1 MKKVI
6 LAAMIAAALTGC
18 GTTSLVE
25 KKADWV
31 QGSDKVDLTM
41 APEWFTMH
49 LANDGSH
56 IFATA
61 TEYSADYQ
69 FAVDKAML
77 AAKAQLASQVNNR
90 IKMDTD
96 TFIAEEGNGTDIDDV
111 ERKTQR
117 TTSSKVDSTLIVG
130 FKRDKIE
137 VRREG
142 RGYRVF
148 VRLVYDYTDNNKLV
162 QQAQRIEKRKEKAAE
177 KKAQF
182 ERNRLDNMTPTV
194 VTPIP
199 EESKTLSQRA
209 NELPHNTISDPVVKK
224 RVEDAIARGDAVII
238 SKTIQ

>member
-1 MKKVI
+1 MKKLI
-6 LAAMIAAALTGC
+6 LVAAIAAALTGC

-49 LANDGSH
+49 LANDNSH

-69 FAVDKAML
+69 FAIDKAML

-111 ERKTQR
+111 DRKTSR

-142 RGYRVF
+142 RGYRVY
-148 VRLVYDYTDNNKLV
+148 VRLVYDYTDSNKLV
-162 QQAQRIEKRKEKAAE
+162 QQSQRLEKRKAKEVAKQAPVE
-177 KKAQF
+177 I
-182 ERNRLDNMTPTV
+182 TPLIEDK
-194 VTPIP
+194 PI
-199 EESKTLSQRA
+199 SQRA
-209 NELPHNTISDPVVKK
+209 SELPHASISDPKVKK
-224 RVEDAIARGDAVII
+224 QVEEAISRGDAII
-238 SKTIQ
+238 MSTTVR

>member
-6 LAAMIAAALTGC
+6 LASMIAAALTGC

-25 KKADWV
+25 KKAEWV
-31 QGSDKVDLTM
+31 QGSDKVDLSM

-69 FAVDKAML
+69 FAIDKAML

-90 IKMDTD
+90 IQMDTD
-96 TFIAEEGNGTDIDDV
+96 TFIAEEGSGTDIDDV
-111 ERKTQR
+111 ERKTSR
-117 TTSSKVDSTLIVG
+117 VTSSKVDSTLIVG

-142 RGYRVF
+142 RGYRVY
-148 VRLVYDYTDNNKLV
+148 VRLVYDYTDGNKLM
-162 QQAQRIEKRKEKAAE
+162 QQSQRIEKRKAKEEAKKQAAPVSVNP
-177 KKAQF
+177 A
-182 ERNRLDNMTPTV
+182 N
-194 VTPIP
+194 P
-199 EESKTLSQRA
+199 ENKTLSQRA

-224 RVEDAIARGDAVII
+224 QVEDAIARGDAVIM
-238 SKTIQ
+238 TTTVR

>member
-25 KKADWV
+25 KKAEWV
-31 QGSDKVDLTM
+31 QGSDKVDLSM

-61 TEYSADYQ
+61 TDYSADYQ
-69 FAVDKAML
+69 FAIDKTML
-77 AAKAQLASQVNNR
+77 AAKAQLAAQVNNR
-90 IKMDTD
+90 IQMDTD

-111 ERKTQR
+111 ERATKR
-117 TTSSKVDSTLIVG
+117 VTSSRVDSTQIVG
-130 FKRDKIE
+130 YKRDKIE

-148 VRLVYDYTDNNKLV
+148 VRLVYDYTDNNKVL
-162 QQAQRIEKRKEKAAE
+162 QNSQRLEKRKEKQE
-177 KKAQF
+177 LKKAQATSAPIV
-182 ERNRLDNMTPTV
+182 RPLDD
-194 VTPIP
+194 
-199 EESKTLSQRA
+199 SQKTLEQRA
-209 NELPHNTISDPVVKK
+209 NELPHNTISDAGVKK
-224 RVEDAIARGDAVII
+224 KVEDAIARGDAVII
-238 SKTIQ
+238 SKTIN

>member
-6 LAAMIAAALTGC
+6 LAACIAVSAVGC
-18 GTTSLVE
+18 STTSLVE

-49 LANDGSH
+49 LANDDSH

-69 FAVDKAML
+69 FAIDKTML
-77 AAKAQLASQVNNR
+77 AAKAQLAAQVNNR
-90 IKMDTD
+90 IQMDTE

-117 TTSSKVDSTLIVG
+117 VTKGKVDSTQIVG
-130 FKRDKIE
+130 YKRDKIE

-148 VRLVYDYTDNNKLV
+148 VRLVYNYTDSNKVL
-162 QQAQRIEKRKEKAAE
+162 QNSQRLEKRKEKAAE
-177 KKAQF
+177 KRAEQENAKAAVDDTQK
-182 ERNRLDNMTPTV
+182 P
-194 VTPIP
+194 
-199 EESKTLSQRA
+199 LSQRA
-209 NELPHNTISDPVVKK
+209 QELPHHTISDGKVKQQ
-224 RVEDAIARGDAVII
+224 VEDAIARGDAVII
-238 SKTIQ
+238 SKTVN

>member
-1 MKKVI
+1 
-6 LAAMIAAALTGC
+6 
-18 GTTSLVE
+18 
-25 KKADWV
+25 
-31 QGSDKVDLTM
+31 M

-69 FAVDKAML
+69 FAIDKAML

-111 ERKTQR
+111 DRKTSR

-142 RGYRVF
+142 RGYRVY

-177 KKAQF
+177 KKAAAQA
-182 ERNRLDNMTPTV
+182 PV
-194 VTPIP
+194 ITPIP

-209 NELPHNTISDPVVKK
+209 NELPHNTISDQGVKK

>member
-6 LAAMIAAALTGC
+6 IATAIAAALTGC

-25 KKADWV
+25 KKAEWV
-31 QGSDKVDLTM
+31 QGADKVDVAM

-56 IFATA
+56 IFATS

-77 AAKAQLASQVNNR
+77 AAKANLAAQVNNR
-90 IKMDTD
+90 IQMETS

-111 ERKTQR
+111 ERKTER
-117 TTSSKVDSTLIVG
+117 VTKSSVDSTSIVG
-130 FKRDKIE
+130 YKRDKIE

-148 VRLVYDYTDNNKLV
+148 VRLVYDYTDNNKIL
-162 QQAQRIEKRKEKAAE
+162 QNAQRLEKRKAKEEA
-177 KKAQF
+177 KKTNDKSVQI
-182 ERNRLDNMTPTV
+182 NPLN
-194 VTPIP
+194 P
-199 EESKTLSQRA
+199 ENKTISERA
-209 NELPHNTISDPVVKK
+209 NELPHNTISDQKVKK
-224 RVEDAIARGDAVII
+224 QVEDAIARGDAVIM
-238 SKTIQ
+238 STTVR

>member
-6 LAAMIAAALTGC
+6 LASMIAAALTGC

-25 KKADWV
+25 KKAEWV
-31 QGSDKVDLTM
+31 QGSDKVDLSM

-69 FAVDKAML
+69 FAIDKAML

-90 IKMDTD
+90 IQMETD
-96 TFIAEEGNGTDIDDV
+96 TFIAEEGSGTDIDDV
-111 ERKTQR
+111 ERKTSR
-117 TTSSKVDSTLIVG
+117 VTSSKVDSTLIVG

-142 RGYRVF
+142 RGYRVY
-148 VRLVYDYTDNNKLV
+148 VRLVYDYTDGNKLM
-162 QQAQRIEKRKEKAAE
+162 QQSQRIEKRKAKEEAKKQAAPVSVNP
-177 KKAQF
+177 A
-182 ERNRLDNMTPTV
+182 N
-194 VTPIP
+194 P
-199 EESKTLSQRA
+199 ENKTLSQRA

-224 RVEDAIARGDAVII
+224 QVEDAIARGDAVIM
-238 SKTIQ
+238 STTVR

>member
-25 KKADWV
+25 KKAEWV
-31 QGSDKVDLTM
+31 QGSDKVDLSM

-61 TEYSADYQ
+61 TDYSADYQ
-69 FAVDKAML
+69 FAIDKTML
-77 AAKAQLASQVNNR
+77 AAKAQLAAQVNNR

-111 ERKTQR
+111 DRKTSR
-117 TTSSKVDSTLIVG
+117 TTSSRVDSTQIVG

-148 VRLVYDYTDNNKLV
+148 VRLVYDYTDNNKVL
-162 QQAQRIEKRKEKAAE
+162 QNSQRLEKRKAKEAAKATPVAPEQEK
-177 KKAQF
+177 
-182 ERNRLDNMTPTV
+182 T
-194 VTPIP
+194 I
-199 EESKTLSQRA
+199 SQRA
-209 NELPHNTISDPVVKK
+209 NELPHTTISDSKVKK
-224 RVEDAIARGDAVII
+224 QVEDAIARGDAVIM
-238 SKTIQ
+238 THTVN

>member
-25 KKADWV
+25 KKAEWI
-31 QGSDKVDLTM
+31 QGSDKVDLSM

-90 IKMDTD
+90 INMDTE

-117 TTSSKVDSTLIVG
+117 VTSSKVDSTSIVG

-148 VRLVYDYTDNNKLV
+148 VRLVYDYTDNNKIL
-162 QQAQRIEKRKEKAAE
+162 QNAQRLEKRKEKQE
-177 KKAQF
+177 LKKIEAKKI
-182 ERNRLDNMTPTV
+182 EYDNMTPLV
-194 VTPIP
+194 KP
-199 EESKTLSQRA
+199 LSQRA
-209 NELPHNTISDPVVKK
+209 DELPHNTISDAKVKK
-224 RVEDAIARGDAVII
+224 QIEDAIARGDAVII
-238 SKTIQ
+238 SETVR

>member
-1 MKKVI
+1 MKKL
-6 LAAMIAAALTGC
+6 LALVVVATSLVGC
-18 GTTSLVE
+18 SSTSLVE

-56 IFATA
+56 IFSTA

-69 FAVDKAML
+69 FAIDKAML
-77 AAKAQLASQVNNR
+77 AAKAQLASQVQNH
-90 IKMDTD
+90 IKMETE
-96 TFIAEEGNGTDIDDV
+96 TMIAEEGNGTDIDDV
-111 ERKTQR
+111 ERNTKRVT
-117 TTSSKVDSTLIVG
+117 KGIVDSTLIVG

-162 QQAQRIEKRKEKAAE
+162 QQSQRIEKRKAKDAI
-177 KKAQF
+177 KLQ
-182 ERNRLDNMTPTV
+182 ERKND
-194 VTPIP
+194 
-199 EESKTLSQRA
+199 EKTLSERA
-209 NELPHNTISDPVVKK
+209 RDLPHNNISDAKVKSQ
-224 RVEDAIARGDAVII
+224 VEQALARGDAVIL
-238 SKTIQ
+238 TDTVQ

>member
-6 LAAMIAAALTGC
+6 LAACIAVSAVGC
-18 GTTSLVE
+18 STTTSLVE

-49 LANDGSH
+49 LTNDDSH

-69 FAVDKAML
+69 FAIDKTML
-77 AAKAQLASQVNNR
+77 AAKAQLAAQVNNR
-90 IKMDTD
+90 IQMETE

-117 TTSSKVDSTLIVG
+117 VTKGKVDSTQIVG
-130 FKRDKIE
+130 YKRDKIE

-148 VRLVYDYTDNNKLV
+148 VRLVYNYTDNNKVL
-162 QQAQRIEKRKEKAAE
+162 QNSQRLEKRKEKAAE
-177 KKAQF
+177 KRAAKEQV
-182 ERNRLDNMTPTV
+182 LDDSQKP
-194 VTPIP
+194 
-199 EESKTLSQRA
+199 LSQRA
-209 NELPHNTISDPVVKK
+209 QELPHHTISDAKVKQQ
-224 RVEDAIARGDAVII
+224 VEDAIARGDAVII
-238 SKTIQ
+238 SKTVN

>member
-6 LAAMIAAALTGC
+6 LATMIAAALTGC

-25 KKADWV
+25 KKAEWV
-31 QGSDKVDLTM
+31 QGSDKVDLSM

-49 LANDGSH
+49 LANDGSN
-56 IFATA
+56 IFAVA

-69 FAVDKAML
+69 FAIDKAML

-90 IKMDTD
+90 IQMDTE
-96 TFIAEEGNGTDIDDV
+96 TFIAEEGSGTDIDDV

-117 TTSSKVDSTLIVG
+117 VTTSKVDSTLIVG

-142 RGYRVF
+142 RGYRVY

-162 QQAQRIEKRKEKAAE
+162 QQAQRLEKRKAKEAAKQQPATAPAE
-177 KKAQF
+177 
-182 ERNRLDNMTPTV
+182 T
-194 VTPIP
+194 
-199 EESKTLSQRA
+199 KTLEQRA
-209 NELPHNTISDPVVKK
+209 RELPHNTISDAKVKK
-224 RVEDAIARGDAVII
+224 QVEDAIARGDAVII
-238 SKTIQ
+238 SETIR

>member
-1 MKKVI
+1 MKKL
-6 LAAMIAAALTGC
+6 LALVVVGAALTGC
-18 GTTSLVE
+18 SSTSLVE

-31 QGSDKVDLTM
+31 QGSDKVDLSM

-69 FAVDKAML
+69 FAIDKAML

-90 IKMDTD
+90 IQMETE
-96 TFIAEEGNGTDIDDV
+96 TMIAEDGNGTDIDDV
-111 ERKTQR
+111 ER
-117 TTSSKVDSTLIVG
+117 TTKRVTKGTVDSTLIVG

-162 QQAQRIEKRKEKAAE
+162 QQAQRIEKRKAKDAV
-177 KKAQF
+177 KVQ
-182 ERNRLDNMTPTV
+182 ERKVEDK
-194 VTPIP
+194 
-199 EESKTLSQRA
+199 SLSERA
-209 NELPHNTISDPVVKK
+209 RDLPHNTISDAGVKN
-224 RVEDAIARGDAVII
+224 RVEQALARGDAVILTD
-238 SKTIQ
+238 SVR

>member
-6 LAAMIAAALTGC
+6 LASMIAAALTGC

-25 KKADWV
+25 KKAEWV
-31 QGSDKVDLTM
+31 QGSDKVDLSM

-56 IFATA
+56 IFAVS

-69 FAVDKAML
+69 FAIDKAML

-90 IKMDTD
+90 IQMDTD
-96 TFIAEEGNGTDIDDV
+96 TFIAEEGSGTDIDDV
-111 ERKTQR
+111 ERKTSR
-117 TTSSKVDSTLIVG
+117 TTSSRVDSTLIVG

-142 RGYRVF
+142 RGYRVY
-148 VRLVYDYTDNNKLV
+148 VRLVYDYTDGNKLM
-162 QQAQRIEKRKEKAAE
+162 QQSQRLEKRKAKEEA
-177 KKAQF
+177 KKQSAPVSV
-182 ERNRLDNMTPTV
+182 NPAN
-194 VTPIP
+194 P
-199 EESKTLSQRA
+199 ENKTLSQRA

-224 RVEDAIARGDAVII
+224 QVEDAIARGDAII
-238 SKTIQ
+238 MSTTVR

>member
-90 IKMDTD
+90 IQMDTE
-96 TFIAEEGNGTDIDDV
+96 TMIAEEGNGTDIDDV
-111 ERKTQR
+111 ERATKR
-117 TTSSKVDSTLIVG
+117 VTTSKVDSTLIVG

-162 QQAQRIEKRKEKAAE
+162 QQAQRIEKRKAKEAAKAASVAPVKE
-177 KKAQF
+177 Q
-182 ERNRLDNMTPTV
+182 D
-194 VTPIP
+194 
-199 EESKTLSQRA
+199 KTLSERA

>member
-6 LAAMIAAALTGC
+6 LSAMIAAALTGC

-31 QGSDKVDLTM
+31 QGSDKVDVTM

-69 FAVDKAML
+69 FAIDKAML

-90 IKMDTD
+90 IQMDTE
-96 TFIAEEGNGTDIDDV
+96 TMIAEEGNGTDIDDV
-111 ERKTQR
+111 ERATKR
-117 TTSSKVDSTLIVG
+117 VTTSKVDSTLIVG

-162 QQAQRIEKRKEKAAE
+162 QQSQRLEKRKEKAAE
-177 KKAQF
+177 KKARTQPVAPV
-182 ERNRLDNMTPTV
+182 N
-194 VTPIP
+194 
-199 EESKTLSQRA
+199 EEDKTLSQRA
-209 NELPHNTISDPVVKK
+209 NELPHHTISDQKVK
-224 RVEDAIARGDAVII
+224 RQVEDAIARGDAVII

>member
-1 MKKVI
+1 
-6 LAAMIAAALTGC
+6 
-18 GTTSLVE
+18 
-25 KKADWV
+25 
-31 QGSDKVDLTM
+31 M

-90 IKMDTD
+90 IQMDTE
-96 TFIAEEGNGTDIDDV
+96 TMIAEEGNGTDIDDV
-111 ERKTQR
+111 ERATKR
-117 TTSSKVDSTLIVG
+117 VTTSKVDSTLIVG

-162 QQAQRIEKRKEKAAE
+162 QQAQRIEKRKAKEAAKAAPVAPVKE
-177 KKAQF
+177 Q
-182 ERNRLDNMTPTV
+182 D
-194 VTPIP
+194 
-199 EESKTLSQRA
+199 KTLSERA
-209 NELPHNTISDPVVKK
+209 NELPHHTISDPVVKK

>member
-25 KKADWV
+25 KKAEWV
-31 QGSDKVDLTM
+31 QGSDKVDLSM

-90 IKMDTD
+90 IQMDTE

-117 TTSSKVDSTLIVG
+117 VTTSKVDSTSIVG

-148 VRLVYDYTDNNKLV
+148 VRLVYDYTDNNKIL
-162 QQAQRIEKRKEKAAE
+162 QNAQRLEKRKAKEAA
-177 KKAQF
+177 KVQPK
-182 ERNRLDNMTPTV
+182 
-194 VTPIP
+194 P
-199 EESKTLSQRA
+199 EQKTLSERA
-209 NELPHNTISDPVVKK
+209 AELPHNTISDPKVKK
-224 RVEDAIARGDAVII
+224 QVEDAIARGDAVII
-238 SKTIQ
+238 SETVR

>member
-6 LAAMIAAALTGC
+6 LVGMIAAALTGC

-25 KKADWV
+25 KKAEWV
-31 QGSDKVDLTM
+31 QGSDKVDLSM

-69 FAVDKAML
+69 FAIDKAML
-77 AAKAQLASQVNNR
+77 AAKAQLAAQVNNR
-90 IKMDTD
+90 IQMDTE

-111 ERKTQR
+111 ERKTSR

-142 RGYRVF
+142 RGYRVY

-177 KKAQF
+177 KRAATQ
-182 ERNRLDNMTPTV
+182 TPV
-194 VTPIP
+194 IAPVP

-238 SKTIQ
+238 SKTLQ

>member
-25 KKADWV
+25 KKAEWV
-31 QGSDKVDLTM
+31 QGSDKVDVSM

-56 IFATA
+56 IFAVA

-69 FAVDKAML
+69 FAIDKAML

-90 IKMDTD
+90 IQMETN
-96 TFIAEEGNGTDIDDV
+96 TYIAEEGSGTDIDDV
-111 ERKTQR
+111 ERKTER
-117 TTSSKVDSTLIVG
+117 ITSSKVDSTLIVG

-142 RGYRVF
+142 RGYRVY
-148 VRLVYDYTDNNKLV
+148 VRLVYDYTDTNKLV
-162 QQAQRIEKRKEKAAE
+162 QQAQRIEKRKEKAAA
-177 KKAQF
+177 KKQEAAPV
-182 ERNRLDNMTPTV
+182 NPTN
-194 VTPIP
+194 P
-199 EESKTLSQRA
+199 ENKPLSQRA

-224 RVEDAIARGDAVII
+224 QVEDAIARGDAII
-238 SKTIQ
+238 MSTTVR

>member
-1 MKKVI
+1 MKKL
-6 LAAMIAAALTGC
+6 LALVVVGAALTGC
-18 GTTSLVE
+18 SSTSLVE

-31 QGSDKVDLTM
+31 QGSDKVDLSM

-69 FAVDKAML
+69 FAIDKAML
-77 AAKAQLASQVNNR
+77 AAKAQLASQVQNR
-90 IKMDTD
+90 ITMETE
-96 TFIAEEGNGTDIDDV
+96 TTIAEEGNGTDIDDV
-111 ERKTQR
+111 ERSTKRVT
-117 TTSSKVDSTLIVG
+117 KGIVDSTLIVG

-162 QQAQRIEKRKEKAAE
+162 QQAQRIEKRKAKEAVKIQERKVEEKSLS
-177 KKAQF
+177 
-182 ERNRLDNMTPTV
+182 ERARD
-194 VTPIP
+194 
-199 EESKTLSQRA
+199 
-209 NELPHNTISDPVVKK
+209 LPHNTISDANVKN
-224 RVEDAIARGDAVII
+224 RVEQALARGDAVILTD
-238 SKTIQ
+238 SVR

>member
-6 LAAMIAAALTGC
+6 IATAIAAALTGC

-25 KKADWV
+25 KKAEWV
-31 QGSDKVDLTM
+31 QGADKVDVTM

-56 IFATA
+56 IFATS

-77 AAKAQLASQVNNR
+77 AAKANLAAQVNNR
-90 IKMDTD
+90 IQMETS

-111 ERKTQR
+111 ERKTER
-117 TTSSKVDSTLIVG
+117 VTKSSVDSTSIVG
-130 FKRDKIE
+130 YKRDKIE

-148 VRLVYDYTDNNKLV
+148 VRLVYDYTDNNKIL
-162 QQAQRIEKRKEKAAE
+162 QNAQRLEKRKAKEEA
-177 KKAQF
+177 KKTNDKSVQI
-182 ERNRLDNMTPTV
+182 NPLN
-194 VTPIP
+194 P
-199 EESKTLSQRA
+199 ENKTISERA
-209 NELPHNTISDPVVKK
+209 NELPHNTISDQKVKK
-224 RVEDAIARGDAVII
+224 QVEDAIARGDAVIM
-238 SKTIQ
+238 STTVR